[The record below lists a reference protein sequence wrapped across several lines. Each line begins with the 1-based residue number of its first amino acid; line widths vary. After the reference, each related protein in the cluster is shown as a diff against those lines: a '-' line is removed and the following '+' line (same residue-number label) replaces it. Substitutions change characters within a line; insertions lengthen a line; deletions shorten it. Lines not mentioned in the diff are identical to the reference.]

1 MLLTPNTVVQFQI
14 SILMDNQGI
23 SPATQT
29 TDSRCPGGRCRT
41 AYPIGASA
49 VDVSAISRALAQID
63 IADVAKMN
71 REEDACNLV
80 LPFAVN
86 VAL

>member
-1 MLLTPNTVVQFQI
+1 M
-14 SILMDNQGI
+14 
-23 SPATQT
+23 
-29 TDSRCPGGRCRT
+29 T